1 MIVKYIYQSELFIKV
16 IYVTVRVPNSHRVGS
31 GPAENIIL
39 KIVDATRVLI
49 PDSLGRVITIAADI
63 SITAQ
68 INPDK

>member
-1 MIVKYIYQSELFIKV
+1 M
-16 IYVTVRVPNSHRVGS
+16 RVPKSQRVGS

-49 PDSLGRVITIAADI
+49 PDSLGSVMTIAADI

-68 INPDK
+68 IRPDKCGPSSKNY